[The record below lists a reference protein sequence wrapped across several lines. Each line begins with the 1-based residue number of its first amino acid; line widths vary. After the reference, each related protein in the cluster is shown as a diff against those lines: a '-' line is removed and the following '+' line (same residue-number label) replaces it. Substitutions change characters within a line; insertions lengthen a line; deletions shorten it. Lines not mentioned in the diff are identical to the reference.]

1 MNKKIKTYI
10 AGHKGLVGS
19 ALFRELSKNPHY
31 EIITKEKKSLDL
43 LDNKAVFTFFEKEK
57 PDWVFLAAAKVGGI
71 YANNTYPVEF
81 LLENM
86 TIQNNLIE
94 ASFKNN
100 VKKLLFLGS
109 SCIYPK
115 LAPQPIKEEYLLTSA
130 LETTNEA
137 YAIAKIAGIKLCNA
151 YNREYNTDYL
161 AVMPTN
167 LYGLNDNYHPEN
179 AHALP
184 MLLRRFH
191 EAKVNNLKEVVV
203 WGSGTPKREFLFSD
217 DLAEACVYLMENKSA
232 KEIGEFVNIGTGEDC
247 TILELAETI
256 KDVVGYKGKL
266 ILDPSK
272 PDGTPRKL
280 LDVTKIN
287 RLGWKAKTSLK
298 DGLIK
303 TYQDY
308 LVNESLRR

>member
-1 MNKKIKTYI
+1 MKIYI

-19 ALFRELSKNPHY
+19 AILKELSKNGNY
-31 EIITKEKKSLDL
+31 ELLTKDRNELDL
-43 LDNKAVFTFFEKEK
+43 IDKQAVFDFMEIEK

-81 LLENM
+81 LLENL
-86 TIQNNLIE
+86 TVQNNLIE
-94 ASFKNN
+94 ASFKNS

-130 LETTNEA
+130 LESTNEA
-137 YAIAKIAGIKLCNA
+137 YSIAKIAGIKLCGA
-151 YNREYNTDYL
+151 YNREYNTDYIS
-161 AVMPTN
+161 VMPTN

-191 EAKVNNLKEVVV
+191 EAKMNNLEEVVV
-203 WGSGTPKREFLFSD
+203 WGTGKPMREFLFAN

-232 KEIGEFVNIGTGEDC
+232 EEIGELVNIGTGQDC
-247 TILELAETI
+247 TILELAVTI
-256 KDVVGYKGKL
+256 KEVVGYKGKL
-266 ILDPSK
+266 IFDTTK

-280 LDVTKIN
+280 LDVSKIN
-287 RLGWKAKTSLK
+287 SLGWKAKTSLM
-298 DGLIK
+298 DGIIE
-303 TYQDY
+303 TYQDF
-308 LVNESLRR
+308 LLNESLRK

>member
-1 MNKKIKTYI
+1 MKIFI

-19 ALFRELSKNPHY
+19 ALFRELSNNKNY
-31 EIITKEKKSLDL
+31 TIIIKSRLELEL
-43 LDNKAVFTFFEKEK
+43 LNKDAVFQFMEQEK

-71 YANNTYPVEF
+71 HANSTYPVEF
-81 LLENM
+81 LLENLNV
-86 TIQNNLIE
+86 QNNIIE

-115 LAPQPIKEEYLLTSA
+115 LAPQPIKEEYLLMSA
-130 LETTNEA
+130 LEVSNEA
-137 YAIAKIAGIKLCNA
+137 YSIAKISGIKLCNA
-151 YNREYNTDYL
+151 YNREYGTDYI

-167 LYGLNDNYHPEN
+167 LYGLNDNYHLEN

-191 EAKVNNLKEVVV
+191 EAKEANLDEVVV
-203 WGSGTPKREFLFSD
+203 WGTGKPMREFLFAE
-217 DLAEACVYLMENKSA
+217 DLAKACVYLMENKTSND
-232 KEIGEFVNIGTGEDC
+232 IGELINIGTGEDC

-256 KDVVGYKGKL
+256 KEVVGFDGRL
-266 ILDPSK
+266 IFDKTK

-280 LDVTKIN
+280 LDVSKIN
-287 RLGWKAKTSLK
+287 SLGWKAKTSLK
-298 DGLIK
+298 DGLKITYEDFK
-303 TYQDY
+303 TNKNIR
-308 LVNESLRR
+308 L

>member
-1 MNKKIKTYI
+1 MKIYI

-19 ALFRELSKNPHY
+19 ALFRELSKNNQY
-31 EIITKEKKSLDL
+31 EIIAKDRKDLDL
-43 LDNKAVFTFFEKEK
+43 LDKQAVFSFFENEK

-81 LLENM
+81 LLENL
-86 TIQNNLIE
+86 TVQNNLIE
-94 ASFKNN
+94 ASFKNS

-130 LETTNEA
+130 LEPTNEA
-137 YAIAKIAGIKLCNA
+137 YSIAKIAGIKLCGA
-151 YNREYNTDYL
+151 YNREYNTDYIS
-161 AVMPTN
+161 VMPTN

-191 EAKVNNLKEVVV
+191 EAKMKNLEEVVV
-203 WGSGTPKREFLFSD
+203 WGTGKPMREFLFAN

-232 KEIGEFVNIGTGEDC
+232 EEIGELINIGTGQDC

-256 KDVVGYKGKL
+256 KEVVGYKGKL
-266 ILDPSK
+266 IFDTTK

-280 LDVTKIN
+280 LDVSKIN
-287 RLGWKAKTSLK
+287 SLGWKAKTSLK
-298 DGLIK
+298 DGLVK
-303 TYQDY
+303 TYEDFKF
-308 LVNESLRR
+308 NKNIRK

>member
-1 MNKKIKTYI
+1 MKIYI

-19 ALFRELSKNPHY
+19 ALFRELTKNSQY
-31 EIITKEKKSLDL
+31 EIITKDRKDLDL
-43 LDNKAVFTFFEKEK
+43 LDKQAVFSFFENEK

-81 LLENM
+81 LLENL
-86 TIQNNLIE
+86 TVQNNLIE
-94 ASFKNN
+94 ASFKNS
-100 VKKLLFLGS
+100 VKRLLFLGS

-130 LETTNEA
+130 LESTNEA
-137 YAIAKIAGIKLCNA
+137 YSIAKIAGIKLCGA
-151 YNREYNTDYL
+151 YNREYNTNYIS
-161 AVMPTN
+161 VMPTN

-191 EAKVNNLKEVVV
+191 EAKIANLQEVVV
-203 WGSGTPKREFLFSD
+203 WGTGKPMREFLFAD

-232 KEIGEFVNIGTGEDC
+232 EEIGELVNIGTGQDC

-256 KDVVGYKGKL
+256 KEVVGYQGKL
-266 ILDPSK
+266 IFDTTK

-280 LDVTKIN
+280 LDVSKIN
-287 RLGWKAKTSLK
+287 SLGWKAKTSLM
-298 DGLIK
+298 DGIIE
-303 TYQDY
+303 TYQDF
-308 LVNESLRR
+308 LLNESLRK